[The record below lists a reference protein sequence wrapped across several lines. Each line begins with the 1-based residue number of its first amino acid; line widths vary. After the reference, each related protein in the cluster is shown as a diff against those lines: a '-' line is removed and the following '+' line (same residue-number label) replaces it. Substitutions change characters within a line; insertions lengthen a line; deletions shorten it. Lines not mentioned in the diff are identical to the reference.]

1 MSNILNS
8 DQDRHFISLDS
19 GQDRQNVSPGLD
31 LNCLQFW
38 LITYFIEPF
47 EYMKITLDISIIII
61 IITQHQKESFNN
73 SENLIDYY

>member
-8 DQDRHFISLDS
+8 DQDRHFFSLDS

-38 LITYFIEPF
+38 LITYFIEPLHLN
-47 EYMKITLDISIIII
+47 I
-61 IITQHQKESFNN
+61 
-73 SENLIDYY
+73 

>member
-31 LNCLQFW
+31 LNCLQFG
-38 LITYFIEPF
+38 LITYFIEPLHLN
-47 EYMKITLDISIIII
+47 I
-61 IITQHQKESFNN
+61 
-73 SENLIDYY
+73 